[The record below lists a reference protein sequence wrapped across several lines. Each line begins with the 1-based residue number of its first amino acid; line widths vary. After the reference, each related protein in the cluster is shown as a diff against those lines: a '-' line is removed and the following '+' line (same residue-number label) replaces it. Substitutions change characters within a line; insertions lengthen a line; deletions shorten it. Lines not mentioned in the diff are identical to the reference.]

1 VINSKGVGM
10 ADMEEMNVRLANFE
24 FIDHMLMNIVKVML
38 QELRLGW
45 RSNTLWALPTEKHVN
60 PVYPTFEIFSYLLFQ
75 LDSLAALY
83 QEEKTRKGLFH
94 FLADRM
100 LGTLT
105 IEKEIFNN
113 VLNRRM
119 QEYGG
124 IQVAES
130 LATDSRLKKLLQ
142 GFLDNLTYA
151 ISKQDLFCWEG
162 ETKPSLLI
170 DANELLLIHA
180 IYNDLWP
187 MEIRFRIM
195 VRHLLTG
202 LHFGERWSKM
212 KVQRIIDAATE
223 EIREIGL

>member
-1 VINSKGVGM
+1 M
-10 ADMEEMNVRLANFE
+10 ADMEEINARVTRLGNFD
-24 FIDHMLMNIVKVML
+24 FIDDILRDMVKAMLE
-38 QELRLGW
+38 ELRLGL
-45 RSNTLWALPTEKHVN
+45 RSDTLGVFPTEKHVN
-60 PVYPTFEIFSYLLFQ
+60 PIYPEFEIFSYLLFQ
-75 LDSLAALY
+75 LDFLAALY
-83 QEEKTRKGLFH
+83 QEEKIRRELFH

-100 LGTLT
+100 IGTLA

-124 IQVAES
+124 IQVDES
-130 LATDSRLKKLLQ
+130 LTDDSRRKKLLQ

-162 ETKPSLLI
+162 KIKPLPLT
-170 DANELLLIHA
+170 DADELFLMHI
-180 IYNDLWP
+180 IYKDGLWP

-195 VRHLLTG
+195 VKHLLTG
-202 LHFGERWSKM
+202 LHFREWWEPIE
-212 KVQRIIDAATE
+212 VQRIIDAAIK